1 MLLTSQNP
9 EHLLTT
15 KLSKLHHMPLNCYH
29 STKVNPDFNEAMG
42 SFDGAEICKLIGL
55 DLLDIL
61 RM

>member
-1 MLLTSQNP
+1 
-9 EHLLTT
+9 
-15 KLSKLHHMPLNCYH
+15 MPLNCYH